1 MGQFCMVD
9 IFGFD
14 QTICANNGVFTNFG
28 IVQNHAVHANQNIF
42 SNAAT
47 MQNIPANVLAMG
59 SPAKVAR
66 DLSEQE
72 KKWKTRGTQEY
83 MELAHR

>member
-1 MGQFCMVD
+1 
-9 IFGFD
+9 
-14 QTICANNGVFTNFG
+14 
-28 IVQNHAVHANQNIF
+28 
-42 SNAAT
+42 
-47 MQNIPANVLAMG
+47 MG

-83 MELAHR
+83 MELAHLCVLKLND